1 MALSTSTK
9 LADVRS
15 DRLSAQAEW
24 ETSTLRDFLVNNL
37 VKESSAAHRDRA
49 RQSMLIR

>member
-37 VKESSAAHRDRA
+37 VKESSAAPLTVIVHGRA
-49 RQSMLIR
+49 C